1 MYLFQMGKGR
11 TTTGMILACLLK
23 DILFGDTTKKYYNP
37 SDKVTTE
44 EFPDE
49 DEYLEEVCVIL
60 NSVGYIKLLNIYYIL
75 QRAKRGQYQVLD
87 DISKYIPGVDE
98 GKAHIDH
105 IINLCGEKP
114 EGT

>member
-1 MYLFQMGKGR
+1 MRY
-11 TTTGMILACLLK
+11 TMI
-23 DILFGDTTKKYYNP
+23 F
-37 SDKVTTE
+37 
-44 EFPDE
+44 
-49 DEYLEEVCVIL
+49 
-60 NSVGYIKLLNIYYIL
+60 L

-114 EGT
+114 EGDLKFTVWTKKC